1 MTNTTLGL
9 ASTVGVA
16 DPVPAPPAT
25 HASEV
30 MKRRRTDRAEKGGR
44 TERKALPEAE
54 LFAQAASRVAMSELV
69 NVKAQQR
76 TDEAWL
82 ATPTKIPA
90 TGGLGKASLSLM
102 FFWYESIL
110 PCRAM
115 RQATSRVLRRATKPP
130 HSRRLPKLALWTG
143 WEAPP
148 PC

>member
-82 ATPTKIPA
+82 ATPQRYLLQGDSA
-90 TGGLGKASLSLM
+90 
-102 FFWYESIL
+102 
-110 PCRAM
+110 
-115 RQATSRVLRRATKPP
+115 
-130 HSRRLPKLALWTG
+130 RRLYH
-143 WEAPP
+143 
-148 PC
+148 